1 MADGNMMKEKKAEIE
16 FNHGGIE
23 ENVLITR
30 RPIKEPFNV
39 LYRKTILRTKTFLKS
54 QIPAAK
60 NNLKAWIT
68 SFRGGLI
75 LTCLVLVTIGPI
87 LIDQRVYYN
96 AFITAMIFSIFAASW
111 DLLCGVTGQVSFG
124 HAAFFGIGG
133 YACGAL
139 ITTLGFHWFPA
150 IIFGGIF
157 AVLFGLII
165 AVPCLRLKGPYLALG
180 TLAFSLLIYELFRM
194 NGLEDL
200 FWGEQ
205 GIIQIF
211 PFLVMDIVER
221 FLVILIFMIVC
232 VVIML
237 AIFNSRLG
245 TIFQAIRDDEVATE
259 AAGIHTTKYKLIAFM
274 ISSFFAGIAGALYV
288 LYFGSALPFI
298 FLPTQSFYPVIM
310 TLLGGV
316 ALISGSVLGAYM
328 FWVVTIVIEDLFVT
342 LQIDELL
349 TAIFPAVNFSDIF
362 AIIAVL
368 IFSIIMLLVTRF
380 TKRGLLEPAIEK
392 SKSVWDL
399 VVGK

>member
-1 MADGNMMKEKKAEIE
+1 MTKKKNAEIE
-16 FNHGGIE
+16 IKQGGFVE
-23 ENVLITR
+23 STLVTR
-30 RPIKEPFNV
+30 RPIKEPFNI
-39 LYRKTILRTKTFLKS
+39 LYHRTIIRTKTFLKT

-75 LTCLVLVTIGPI
+75 LTCLILVTIVPI
-87 LIDQRVYYN
+87 LLNQRVYYN

-133 YACGAL
+133 YSCGAL
-139 ITTLGFHWFPA
+139 ITSLGFHWFPA

-165 AVPCLRLKGPYLALG
+165 AIPCLRLKGPYLALG
-180 TLAFSLLIYELFRM
+180 TLAFSLLIYELFSM
-194 NGLEDL
+194 NALEHI

-205 GIIQIF
+205 GIIHIY
-211 PFLVMDIVER
+211 PFLMIPSIQR
-221 FLVILIFMIVC
+221 FLIILIFMIVC
-232 VVIML
+232 IISML

-245 TIFQAIRDDEVATE
+245 TIFQAIRDDEIATE
-259 AAGIHTTKYKLIAFM
+259 AAGIYTTKYKLIAFM
-274 ISSFFAGIAGALYV
+274 ISAFFAGIAGALYV
-288 LYFGSALPFI
+288 LYFGNALPFI

-310 TLLGGV
+310 TLLGGI
-316 ALISGSVLGAYM
+316 AMISGSVLGAYM
-328 FWVVTIVIEDLFVT
+328 FWVVTIIIEDLLTT
-342 LQIDELL
+342 LKVDEFLSLL
-349 TAIFPAVNFSDIF
+349 FPNIQFSDIF
-362 AIIAVL
+362 AIISVL

-392 SKSVWDL
+392 TKTLWDL
-399 VVGK
+399 IVGK